1 MEYVTYKDLSA
12 RYGRRK
18 ALNTLSVIEK
28 LAQTQSD
35 IITLNLDERFDK
47 ALQALS
53 NINFAANS
61 K

>member
-18 ALNTLSVIEK
+18 ALKTLSLLEK
-28 LAQTQSD
+28 LTQTQND
-35 IITLNLDERFDK
+35 IITLNQDERFDK
-47 ALQALS
+47 ALQALN